1 MKTQSI
7 ATLLGYGGAF
17 PFIGFG
23 ALIVT
28 DSTAWDIEVETVL
41 LFYGAVI
48 LSFLGGIHW
57 GRVASS
63 DKQAISGDAVFLLWS
78 ITPPLVAWVALLLPQ
93 TIGAVVMTGCLC
105 LTYFID
111 VALCQS
117 GEWQSWM
124 KGLRLHLTLVACAS
138 LAAVYL

>member
-7 ATLLGYGGAF
+7 ATLLGYGGAV

-57 GRVASS
+57 G
-63 DKQAISGDAVFLLWS
+63 L
-78 ITPPLVAWVALLLPQ
+78 
-93 TIGAVVMTGCLC
+93 
-105 LTYFID
+105 
-111 VALCQS
+111 
-117 GEWQSWM
+117 
-124 KGLRLHLTLVACAS
+124 S
-138 LAAVYL
+138 LIHI